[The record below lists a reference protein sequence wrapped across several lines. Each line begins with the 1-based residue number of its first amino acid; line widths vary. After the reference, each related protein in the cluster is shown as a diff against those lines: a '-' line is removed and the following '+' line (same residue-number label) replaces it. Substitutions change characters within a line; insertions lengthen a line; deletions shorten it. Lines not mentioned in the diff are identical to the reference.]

1 MSPTRS
7 MKTPTRSLRSRSRS
21 KSPTRRSMVPKEAW
35 ASSGVVDRLNTGAF
49 GEQGTVLS
57 LYNTPR
63 YNKDLDITG
72 IWLRIF
78 LCPANLQMN
87 YRKMTI

>member
-1 MSPTRS
+1 
-7 MKTPTRSLRSRSRS
+7 
-21 KSPTRRSMVPKEAW
+21 MVPKEAW

-63 YNKDLDITG
+63 YNTDNLNITWSCCG
-72 IWLRIF
+72 SEIF
-78 LCPANLQMN
+78 
-87 YRKMTI
+87 